1 MSEQSTID
9 KVTRMV
15 APLVTDLKLDLYDVE
30 FRGSVLRITIDTPP
44 GSEGGVT
51 LESIALLTRM
61 ISRDFDHDDPMP
73 GSYTLE
79 VTSPGLERTLRTPA
93 HYQRE
98 IGKTVAFRLRD
109 VGVGNDRRVQGTL
122 IAATDTEAVIR
133 LDDDALT
140 ERTIPF
146 TQVDRAKTVFVWG
159 AAPKPGKPAPGAKK
173 KQKPAAADTGATI
186 QSNPTTAT
194 QEAS

>member
-1 MSEQSTID
+1 MSEQSTISA
-9 KVTRMV
+9 VTRMV
-15 APLVTDLKLDLYDVE
+15 APLVADLKLDLYDIE
-30 FRGSVLRITIDTPP
+30 FRGGVLRITIDTPP
-44 GSEGGVT
+44 GSESGVN

-61 ISRDFDHDDPMP
+61 ISRDFDHEDPMA

-122 IAATDTEAVIR
+122 VSATETEAVIR
-133 LDDDALT
+133 LDDEALT
-140 ERTIPF
+140 ERTIPY

-159 AAPKPGKPAPGAKK
+159 AAPKPGKPVPGTKK
-173 KQKPAAADTGATI
+173 KQSKS
-186 QSNPTTAT
+186 SNPTTAT